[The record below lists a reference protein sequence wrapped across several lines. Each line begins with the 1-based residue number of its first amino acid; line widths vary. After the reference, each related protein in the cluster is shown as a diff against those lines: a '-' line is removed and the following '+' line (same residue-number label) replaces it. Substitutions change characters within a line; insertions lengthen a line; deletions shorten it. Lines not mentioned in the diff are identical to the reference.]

1 MTRKTLFL
9 SFALVGLLGFR
20 NPVPAVP
27 PEAAGLF
34 CPQGG
39 IVAPTLVKSAGP
51 EGRSSLALDRSK
63 AGRNYENL
71 EKSLQQ
77 LLEEM
82 ESLRKD
88 MKKRWNQEV
97 VPRLEKEIEKL
108 RKWLYQFRM
117 KEDDR
122 EPIRT

>member
-1 MTRKTLFL
+1 MAKMTILLF
-9 SFALVGLLGFR
+9 FALVGVLGFQ
-20 NPVPAVP
+20 NPAPASP
-27 PEAAGLF
+27 PEAASLF
-34 CPQGG
+34 CAKGEFAVPASGG
-39 IVAPTLVKSAGP
+39 SEV
-51 EGRSSLALDRSK
+51 LALDRSK

>member
-1 MTRKTLFL
+1 MARKIILLF
-9 SFALVGLLGFR
+9 FTLVGVLGFQ

-27 PEAAGLF
+27 SEAAGLF

-39 IVAPTLVKSAGP
+39 IVAPILVKSAGP
-51 EGRSSLALDRSK
+51 EGRTTLALDRSK
-63 AGRNYENL
+63 AGRNYEDL

-88 MKKRWNQEV
+88 MKKRWNKEV